1 MSTVRWLHISDFHLN
16 KQGVDS
22 QRMRNRLPEIFA
34 KTWIKMWL
42 YIFTG
47 DLRYAPE
54 CKFAP
59 QTDLYLKKICESVGN
74 TVDRL
79 FIVPGNHDIDRDL
92 SLRNEAIDNVLSY
105 YNPKEGLLQK
115 KTYLILV

>member
-22 QRMRNRLPEIFA
+22 QRMRNRLPEYLQKLGLKCDYIF
-34 KTWIKMWL
+34 
-42 YIFTG
+42 FTG

-79 FIVPGNHDIDRDL
+79 FIVP
-92 SLRNEAIDNVLSY
+92 
-105 YNPKEGLLQK
+105 
-115 KTYLILV
+115 